1 MHNLGKEQKGI
12 KLLTTSTITGMNT
25 GTKML
30 TGQGGGVGGN
40 HGKSSNARLSCK
52 RQHPPS
58 SSCQKGFLLC
68 LPRLK
73 PSGPR
78 NILHSSICPKGEN
91 ITRISFSLHF
101 LDIIPINNFLSS
113 TAKELKDKKYYQQI
127 CAY

>member
-1 MHNLGKEQKGI
+1 MHNLGKEQNGI
-12 KLLTTSTITGMNT
+12 MLLTTSTITGMNT
-25 GTKML
+25 GMKML
-30 TGQGGGVGGN
+30 TGQGGGIGGN
-40 HGKSSNARLSCK
+40 HRKSSNARLSCK
-52 RQHPPS
+52 RQRPPS
-58 SSCQKGFLLC
+58 SNCQKPFLLC
-68 LPRLK
+68 LPRLR

-113 TAKELKDKKYYQQI
+113 TAKECKDKEYYQQI